1 MYESP
6 VGLITGAARGIGYGI
21 AERLV
26 TDGWHVIVADID
38 SAACSQ
44 AAAALGAR
52 ATPVAL
58 DVRDEARVAATLND
72 VKTGYGRLDGLVN
85 NAGISDPV
93 SGPIE
98 DLALHDWQRWLD
110 SHLTGAFLMCKH
122 ALPLLRRQ
130 RGAIVNIASTR
141 ALQSE
146 PHSEAYAASKGGLVA
161 FSHALAISAGPEVRV
176 NAINPGWIDSRSAAA
191 KQAEPLAADD
201 HAQHPSG
208 RAGEPA
214 DVAALAAF
222 LLGSESGFV
231 TGQAWTLDGGMTKRM
246 RYDD

>member
-1 MYESP
+1 MHESP
-6 VGLITGAARGIGYGI
+6 VGLITGAARGIGYGV

-26 TDGWHVIVADID
+26 TDGWHAVVADID

-44 AAAALGAR
+44 AAAALGDG
-52 ATPVAL
+52 ATPVTV
-58 DVRDEARVAATLND
+58 DVRDETAVAATLNQ
-72 VKTGYGRLDGLVN
+72 VGSIFGRLDGLVN
-85 NAGISDPV
+85 NAGLSDPV
-93 SGPIE
+93 SGRLE
-98 DLALHDWQRWLD
+98 ELTLHDWQRWLD
-110 SHLTGAFLMCKH
+110 SHLTGAFLMSKH

-141 ALQSE
+141 AMQSE
-146 PHSEAYAASKGGLVA
+146 PCTEAYAASKGGLVA

-176 NAINPGWIDSRSAAA
+176 NAINPGWIDSRSATA

-201 HAQHPSG
+201 HAQHPVG
-208 RAGEPA
+208 RVGEPA

-222 LLGSESGFV
+222 LLGTDSGFV